1 MGERRRSIWGW
12 GWDDKFGSTAERATL
27 RESLRG
33 VLGFSGEKV
42 REPSPPSEYRIP
54 PARLTPPPGLAG
66 LCSTEPL
73 ERAAHTWGRSYP
85 DIIRGFSGDFSRAPD
100 VVARPKTEEDIA
112 AVMAWCAAEG
122 AALIPYGGGT
132 SVVSGIEADVS
143 DRWGG
148 VVSLNMQG
156 LDQILAVD
164 WVSRAARVQA
174 GILGPDLN
182 RGLGEH
188 GLTLRHYPQSWEF
201 STVGGWIATRAG
213 GHYATL
219 YTHIDDLVE
228 SIRMVTP
235 TGIWESARLP
245 GSGAGPSP
253 DRMLLGSEGI
263 FGVIT
268 EAWLRVQVRPFWKAT
283 ASVFFES
290 FDEGV
295 DAVRALS
302 QSGLYPSNC
311 RLLGPR
317 EAALNGISF
326 DGSTVVVV
334 GFESAD
340 HSVSSSMDR
349 ALEIVADHSGRCP
362 LGPRVVEDRPE
373 DVATSGSVAP
383 GAPDAAGS
391 WRDAFFEAP
400 YLRDR
405 LLSLG
410 VMADTFETVTTWD
423 RFAPL
428 HADLVRRV
436 RAVLKRECGAGH
448 LTVRF
453 THVYPDGPAPYY
465 SFIAPVP
472 PGREIAVWDAV
483 KYEASE
489 VLAEHGAS
497 ITHHHAV
504 GRTHRPWYRR
514 QRPAP
519 FGGVLRAVKAEV
531 DPTGMLNP
539 GVLIAEEERT

>member
-1 MGERRRSIWGW
+1 MQDRRRSIWGW
-12 GWDDKFGSTAERATL
+12 GWADEFGSESERAAL
-27 RESLRG
+27 GSSLG
-33 VLGFSGEKV
+33 AVLGFEGTGMRAAADPSTYSV
-42 REPSPPSEYRIP
+42 REGRIAVP
-54 PARLTPPPGLAG
+54 DGLAHV
-66 LCSTEPL
+66 CTTDRL
-73 ERAAHTWGRSYP
+73 ERAARTWGRSYP
-85 DIIRGFSGDFSRAPD
+85 DIIRGFQGDFSAAPD
-100 VVARPKTEEDIA
+100 VVATPRTEAEVA
-112 AVMAWCAAEG
+112 AVMAWCGEIG

-143 DRWGG
+143 DRWTGA
-148 VVSLNMQG
+148 VSLDMRG
-156 LDQILAVD
+156 LDQVLAVD
-164 WVSRAARVQA
+164 CVSRAARVQA
-174 GILGPDLN
+174 GILGPALN
-182 RGLGEH
+182 RKLAEQGLA
-188 GLTLRHYPQSWEF
+188 LRHYPQSWEF

-235 TGIWESARLP
+235 TGVWESARLP

-268 EAWLRVQVRPFWKAT
+268 EAWLRVQVRPWWKAT
-283 ASVFFES
+283 ASVFFTS
-290 FDEGV
+290 FDDAV
-295 DAVRALS
+295 DAARSLS
-302 QSGLYPSNC
+302 QSGLYPTNC

-317 EAALNGISF
+317 EAALNGVAF

-334 GFESAD
+334 GFESSD
-340 HSVSSSMDR
+340 HPVGPWVDR
-349 ALEIVADHSGRCP
+349 ALEIVAEHGGSCP

-373 DVATSGSVAP
+373 DAATSGSVAP
-383 GAPDAAGS
+383 GDAAGS
-391 WRDAFFEAP
+391 WRDAFFQAP

-405 LLSLG
+405 MLSLG
-410 VMADTFETVTTWD
+410 VMADTFETAVTWD
-423 RFAPL
+423 RFGAM

-436 RAVLKRECGAGH
+436 RGVMKRECGAGR

-465 SFIAPVP
+465 TFIAPVQ
-472 PGREIAVWDAV
+472 PGREIASWEAI
-483 KYEASE
+483 KHEASE
-489 VLAEHGAS
+489 VLAEHGAT

-519 FGGVLRAVKAEV
+519 FGDVLRAIKAQV
-531 DPTGMLNP
+531 DPLGMLNP
-539 GVLIAEEERT
+539 GVLVAETEAE